1 MQRKKIIF
9 FVAIVCLT
17 LGFTGMI
24 YRAYVIQILRH
35 DRLDKYSRNIEVT
48 RKVKGPRGDI
58 YDRNG
63 EVLAY
68 SQPKIDIA
76 VDPPGIKDKDY
87 MASVLADALNLSE
100 KKIRK
105 ILSGRR
111 NFYYLMKNA
120 DSGVIDAIRFAKLE
134 AQKKIKEIKRKE
146 GVDKEQITLLNN
158 RVSSFDYIVFV
169 NDYKRVYPRE
179 TLLGNVLGFVSKYS
193 GKGVAGIEHRYNEF
207 LKGEEFEVKRF
218 RVPGAGEG
226 VLEVQK
232 EIDRQDRTELY
243 TTIDSRIQFIAEDAL
258 SRMVREKK
266 AKWGAA
272 IVMNPSTGKVL
283 AMANYPSYNPQF
295 YNKTKPAE
303 RRNYALS
310 NLFEPGST
318 TKVFTVLGAVNE
330 NILKPNEL
338 IFCENGRFRYGGSW
352 IRDHKD
358 MGWTT
363 ASDIIKYSS
372 NIGVVKIADKMDAS
386 KLYEYLSLFGLGRPT
401 KINIPGESWKKIRP
415 YNKWY
420 PIDKANIAF
429 GQGFSLNLMQLTRA
443 FAALHNGGVLWKPVI
458 VDKIVNRKTGKT
470 LYQAIPEPERIDF
483 KYNSDKRV
491 IEMMREVVESGTAR
505 RAAVSGLSVGG
516 KTGTSQKYDIKRGRY
531 SWKKVDCI
539 FAGAVPL
546 ENPEMV
552 ITVIIDEPAGR
563 EYGGT
568 AAAPVFG
575 EIARRSLPLLGVYP
589 SGEDGDKNKKE
600 RDIKLYEEGNI
611 AKPVASKKSAERVGR
626 FDIVAV
632 PDLRGM
638 RIAKAIHVINQS
650 GLEMAVNTSRS
661 DKIIDQYPLPGEAVS
676 FGTLITVDTEKD
688 FSEKEE
694 INP

>member
-9 FVAIVCLT
+9 FVAVVCCT
-17 LGFTGMI
+17 LVSIGLV
-24 YRAYVIQILRH
+24 YRTYVIQIIRH
-35 DRLDKYSRNIEVT
+35 ERLDKYSRNIEVT
-48 RKVKGPRGDI
+48 RKVKGPRGGI

-68 SQPKIDIA
+68 SQPKVDIA
-76 VDPPGIKDKDY
+76 VDPPGMRDRDY
-87 MASVLADALNLSE
+87 MAAVLSDAIDLSE
-100 KKIRK
+100 KKIK
-105 ILSGRR
+105 NILSGRR

-120 DSGVIDAIRFAKLE
+120 DSSVIDAIRSAKVE
-134 AQKKIKEIKRKE
+134 AQKKVEEIKRSE
-146 GVDKEQITLLNN
+146 NADKDQIALLNN
-158 RVSSFDYIVFV
+158 RVSSFDYIIFV

-179 TLLGNVLGFVSKYS
+179 NLLGNVLGFVSKYT
-193 GKGVAGIEHRYNEF
+193 GEGVAGIEHRYNEF
-207 LKGEEFEVKRF
+207 LKGDEFEVKRF

-232 EIDRQDRTELY
+232 EIDREGRAELY
-243 TTIDSRIQFIAEDAL
+243 TTIDSRIQFIAEDVL
-258 SRMVREKK
+258 SEMVREKK

-295 YNKTKPAE
+295 YNKTKPAD

-330 NILKPNEL
+330 NMLKPNEL
-338 IFCENGRFRYGGSW
+338 IFCENGRFRYGGNW

-363 ASDIIKYSS
+363 VSDIVKYSS
-372 NIGVVKIADKMDAS
+372 NIGVVKIADKMDSS
-386 KLYEYLSLFGLGRPT
+386 KFYEYLSRFGFGKPT
-401 KINIPGESWKKIRP
+401 KINIPGESWKKIRS

-420 PIDKANIAF
+420 PIDKANISF
-429 GQGFSLNLMQLTRA
+429 GQGFSVNLMQLTRA

-458 VDKIVNRKTGKT
+458 VDKIVNGKTGKI

-483 KYNSDKRV
+483 KYNSDRRI
-491 IEMMREVVESGTAR
+491 IEMMKEVVESGTAR

-516 KTGTSQKYDIKRGRY
+516 KTGTSQKYDVKLGRY

-552 ITVIIDEPAGR
+552 IAVIVDEPAGR

-589 SGEDGDKNKKE
+589 SSDDEDKKE
-600 RDIKLYEEGNI
+600 RGIELYEEGNI
-611 AKPVASKKSAERVGR
+611 AQPVAPEKKAKHVGR
-626 FDIVAV
+626 FDMVAV
-632 PDLRGM
+632 PDLREM
-638 RIAKAIHVINQS
+638 SIARAIHVINQN
-650 GLEMAVNTSRS
+650 GLEMTVNPSRS
-661 DKIIDQYPLPGEAVS
+661 DKITDQYPVPGEVVP
-676 FGTLITVDTEKD
+676 FGTVITVDTEKD